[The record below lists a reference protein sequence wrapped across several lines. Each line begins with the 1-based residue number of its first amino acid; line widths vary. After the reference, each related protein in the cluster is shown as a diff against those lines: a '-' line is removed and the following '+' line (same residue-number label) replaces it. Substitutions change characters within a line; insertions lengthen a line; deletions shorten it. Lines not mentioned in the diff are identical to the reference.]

1 MKSNVEVITKLI
13 RYSDA
18 SEMQV
23 CFNKWIKAC
32 EIYRALPDVKNG
44 SHFMRNTK
52 FQFDFRFI
60 TFDQS
65 FVTSF

>member
-1 MKSNVEVITKLI
+1 MEVIKKLI
-13 RYSDA
+13 CYSDA

-23 CFNKWIKAC
+23 CFNKWIKVC

-52 FQFDFRFI
+52 FQFDFHHLLPL
-60 TFDQS
+60 TEVLS
-65 FVTSF
+65 